1 MALAAKSGSR
11 MNSQDRYCQG
21 LIVSAARVRRT
32 AEAGIAGAMPRPVT
46 STARSGQLHGPDHLA
61 GGMTAGSTFRARSV

>member
-1 MALAAKSGSR
+1 

-46 STARSGQLHGPDHLA
+46 STARSGQLHG
-61 GGMTAGSTFRARSV
+61 MTAGSTFRARSV